1 MSPSACSSKKTS
13 SGDSI
18 RPTCTTTHV
27 QRTVSRLR
35 PRCLIDALRSPVIT
49 LFSRHFLR
57 PIEMGPSFRVSLAHL
72 GAHGLA
78 SVDADGQIEHLP
90 AHLVRDRGRVRPPAC
105 QVNPRRGLKQID
117 EDRGNDM
124 LEANGW

>member
-35 PRCLIDALRSPVIT
+35 PRCLINALRSPVVLSFRDNFWYQSSLTPSCPWLT
-49 LFSRHFLR
+49 LAPMGLR
-57 PIEMGPSFRVSLAHL
+57 PWMRMARLSTSPPISYEIGGVSDH
-72 GAHGLA
+72 
-78 SVDADGQIEHLP
+78 
-90 AHLVRDRGRVRPPAC
+90 PPA
-105 QVNPRRGLKQID
+105 RSTRA
-117 EDRGNDM
+117 
-124 LEANGW
+124 EA